1 MPKITVLVTFYDR
14 ERYLEKC
21 LESLKVQTFKDFKA
35 ILLDDGSTDGSR
47 AIAQKFCDSDC
58 RFMLLGDKHIGF
70 PQIKNFG
77 LDNVDTE
84 YLIFLDSDDF
94 VHPRWL
100 EYLYKVA
107 RATDADISA
116 CAYHRFWPISEQDVL
131 RRLMNNP
138 RLTFSLHEWD
148 KMNLLLYH
156 GCCVFMWNKLFR
168 TKLFDGLR
176 FEDVIALSDLRIC
189 GELFERAN
197 YVTFIRSP
205 LIFYRQHDE
214 SMGATTRAM
223 GIEYYRYRFESF
235 IKLYT
240 PIWDKYP
247 QTHARIRE
255 IFEAE
260 LRMASS
266 HLGEDVAVP
275 LAKMPFVDMVL
286 KAKIDYPYVV
296 I

>member
-1 MPKITVLVTFYDR
+1 
-14 ERYLEKC
+14 
-21 LESLKVQTFKDFKA
+21 
-35 ILLDDGSTDGSR
+35 
-47 AIAQKFCDSDC
+47 
-58 RFMLLGDKHIGF
+58 
-70 PQIKNFG
+70 
-77 LDNVDTE
+77 
-84 YLIFLDSDDF
+84 
-94 VHPRWL
+94 
-100 EYLYKVA
+100 
-107 RATDADISA
+107 
-116 CAYHRFWPISEQDVL
+116 
-131 RRLMNNP
+131 
-138 RLTFSLHEWD
+138 
-148 KMNLLLYH
+148 
-156 GCCVFMWNKLFR
+156 MWNKLFR